1 MRLPWWFS
9 GKESTCNAE
18 DTGDTGSIPG
28 AGRCPGVGNSNPFP
42 YSCWENP
49 MDRGAWQATVHG
61 IAEPDTC
68 KHAYDTNWF
77 YSLLSIFP
85 LISASGH
92 LIC

>member
-9 GKESTCNAE
+9 GKESTCNAG

-28 AGRCPGVGNSNPFP
+28 AGRCPGVGNSNPFS
-42 YSCWENP
+42 YSCSENP
-49 MDRGAWQATVHG
+49 MDRGAWQATVRG
-61 IAEPDTC
+61 IAESDTC

-85 LISASGH
+85 LISASVH